1 MPLGMVDVAVIGGGP
16 AGCAAA
22 LTLRAHFREFS
33 VAVVEAGDYSEYRA
47 GEILPPAARSL
58 LRALGVLHLLDERA
72 ATPSCG
78 VASAWGS
85 EQLEENSYFYSPNGG
100 GWHLDRNVFDAR
112 LAEECERRGTNV
124 MRRVPL
130 YEAIR
135 EGETWQ
141 LQTGSGTIA
150 ARFAVD
156 ATGRKAALARI
167 QGARVRL
174 QDRLMAY
181 SRVYESVGACATE
194 TLVESA
200 QHGWWYT
207 APLPEGRRMV
217 SFMTDGDLGR
227 ELGLPEIAAWAPLL
241 DQTVHTRA
249 AIAGSVPITACLA
262 RCSATARLD
271 RVCGKG
277 WLATGDACA
286 AYDPLSAQGIT
297 KALRNG
303 TIAAYAAGD
312 VLRGREP
319 NGLAKYAAIQESQF
333 SNYGQTHRAY
343 LARETRWSDAP
354 FWTRRQDAELLSS
367 SGGRK

>member
-1 MPLGMVDVAVIGGGP
+1 MPLGTVDVAVIGGGP

-22 LTLRAHFREFS
+22 LTLRAHFPELC
-33 VAVVEAGDYSEYRA
+33 VAMVEAGDYTEYRA

-58 LRALGVLHLLDERA
+58 LRGLGMLHLLDERA
-72 ATPSCG
+72 AMPSCG

-85 EQLEENSYFYSPNGG
+85 QRLEENSYFYSPNAG
-100 GWHLDRNVFDAR
+100 GWHLNRNVFDAR
-112 LAEECERRGTNV
+112 LTEECGRRGTHV
-124 MRRVPL
+124 MRRAVL

-135 EGETWQ
+135 DGETWQ
-141 LQTGSGTIA
+141 MQTTRGKIV

-156 ATGRKAALARI
+156 ATGRKAVLARM
-167 QGARVRL
+167 QGARMLL

-181 SRVYESVGACATE
+181 SRVYQNARACPTE

-207 APLPEGRRMV
+207 APLPEGRRIV

-227 ELGLPEIAAWAPLL
+227 ALGLPEIAAWASLF
-241 DQTVHTRA
+241 DQTVHSRA
-249 AIAGSVPITACLA
+249 AIGGGAPITECLA
-262 RCSATARLD
+262 RSSATMRLD
-271 RVCGKG
+271 CVCGDG

-312 VLRGREP
+312 FLRGRGP
-319 NGLAKYAAIQESQF
+319 NGTAKYAAILECQF
-333 SNYGQTHRAY
+333 SNYERVHRAF
-343 LARETRWSDAP
+343 LARETRWSSEP
-354 FWTRRQDAELLSS
+354 FWARRQGVELLPIN
-367 SGGRK
+367 GDGI